1 MNRTRVFLERQGWQN
16 AVERTMNEERELRQ
30 REQVLLSA
38 RLTARCPGR
47 SARVVGLVQ
56 QARLRE

>member
-1 MNRTRVFLERQGWQN
+1 
-16 AVERTMNEERELRQ
+16 MNEDREVRQ

-47 SARVVGLVQ
+47 SARVVVVG
-56 QARLRE
+56 QARQATSRE